1 MSGLKLEVRCLLEQ
15 PEMRERRF
23 RPVRSQAP
31 VLAFLCKSRFPN
43 TAIFFSLKKS
53 KKNIGIDFSSKKFF
67 HLFFVPKY
75 LCSISVFTVISV
87 GLKS

>member
-43 TAIFFSLKKS
+43 TAMKKS

>member
-15 PEMRERRF
+15 PEMREKAF
-23 RPVRSQAP
+23 VSVRAQVP

-53 KKNIGIDFSSKKFF
+53 KKI
-67 HLFFVPKY
+67 LA
-75 LCSISVFTVISV
+75 
-87 GLKS
+87 